1 MRARAARAALDLAL
15 RRASA
20 ADADFVY
27 RVVEATMRRYV
38 EQTWGSFSEELTR
51 KGLAEMIA
59 SGNCSIIEFE
69 GAAIGV
75 LSVERLADHIKLDQL
90 FILPSHQNRGIG
102 TSILREIV
110 QEARRARKP
119 VRLRL
124 LAVNPVRRL
133 YEREG
138 FRVTSTTPERIYME
152 LPA

>member
-1 MRARAARAALDLAL
+1 L

-27 RVVEATMRRYV
+27 RVVDATMRRYI

-51 KGLAEMIA
+51 KGVADIIS

-69 GAAIGV
+69 GTDIGV
-75 LSVERLADHIKLDQL
+75 LSVERLADRIKLNQL
-90 FILPSHQNRGIG
+90 YILPSHQNRGIG
-102 TSILREIV
+102 TSILRELIH
-110 QEARRARKP
+110 EARQAGKRLK
-119 VRLRL
+119 LRL

-138 FRVTSTTPERIYME
+138 FRVVSTTPERIYME
-152 LPA
+152 LP